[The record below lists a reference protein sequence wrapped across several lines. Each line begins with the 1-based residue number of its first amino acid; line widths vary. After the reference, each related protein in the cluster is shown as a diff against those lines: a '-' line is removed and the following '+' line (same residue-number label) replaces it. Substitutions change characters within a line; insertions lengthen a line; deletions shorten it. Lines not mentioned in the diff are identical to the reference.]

1 MIVDVDAE
9 TGATSCLQVRLLS
22 WLVVVVA
29 GEEMVPFLSGAH
41 SHTFEIAPTDV
52 ET

>member
-1 MIVDVDAE
+1 MFANASPQLV
-9 TGATSCLQVRLLS
+9 
-22 WLVVVVA
+22 VVVVA